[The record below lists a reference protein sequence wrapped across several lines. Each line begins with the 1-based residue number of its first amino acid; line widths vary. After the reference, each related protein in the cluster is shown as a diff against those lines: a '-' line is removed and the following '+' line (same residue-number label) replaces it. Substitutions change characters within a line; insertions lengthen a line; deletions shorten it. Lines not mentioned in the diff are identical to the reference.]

1 VAVVLCF
8 EDAMRHAYGSRY
20 ESEAAVALDALRVL
34 SCAPGVSRIA
44 IDDQWR
50 QLNDRDH
57 SDLDIH
63 GVRAA
68 GGVIL
73 QGRRLYPDVMCEMDD
88 DFAAAT
94 GIRILVV
101 ECKAAVHPSDTRSIA
116 QACDYARSTTHRG
129 RAVDAVILLPVD
141 LKWHREGTRQ
151 AELLAHHSGVWYGQ
165 LYKHNGGGH
174 FSFRDGAVS
183 IGSDRKPPSRVY
195 QPDGPA
201 IACETMVHGGNYTTR
216 LLFTETETIVVP
228 RFCRRKRGSR

>member
-1 VAVVLCF
+1 
-8 EDAMRHAYGSRY
+8 MRDPTGSRY
-20 ESEAAVALDALRVL
+20 ESEAAVALDAVEVM
-34 SCAPGVSRIA
+34 SNAYGVSRIA
-44 IDDQWR
+44 IDDQWDQIDAR
-50 QLNDRDH
+50 YDSYRP
-57 SDLDIH
+57 IY
-63 GVRAA
+63 GVREV

-73 QGRRLYPDVMCEMDD
+73 QGRRLYPDMICEMND

-101 ECKAAVHPSDTRSIA
+101 ECKAVVEPSDTRSIA
-116 QACDYARSTTHRG
+116 QACDYARSTLHSG

-165 LYKHNGGGH
+165 LHKPNGRGQ
-174 FSFRDGAVS
+174 FSFRDGAVL
-183 IGSDRKPPSRVY
+183 IGSDRKPPSFVY
-195 QPDGPA
+195 QQDGPA

-216 LLFTETETIVVP
+216 LLFTETATIAVP

>member
-1 VAVVLCF
+1 
-8 EDAMRHAYGSRY
+8 MRQLFGSKY
-20 ESEAAVALDALRVL
+20 DSEASVALDALHVL
-34 SCAPGVSRIA
+34 SLAPGVQRVA
-44 IDDQWR
+44 IDDQWD
-50 QLNDRDH
+50 QLDARSRNEH
-57 SDLDIH
+57 AIYS
-63 GVRAA
+63 VREI
-68 GGVIL
+68 GGVLL
-73 QGRRLYPDVMCEMDD
+73 QGRRLYPDFVCEMDD
-88 DFAAAT
+88 AFADAT
-94 GIRILVV
+94 GIRILAV
-101 ECKAAVHPSDTRSIA
+101 ECKRKIYPSDTQSVA
-116 QACDYARSTTHRG
+116 QACDYARATLSSG
-129 RAVDAVILLPVD
+129 RPVDAVILLPVD

-165 LYKHNGGGH
+165 LHSHDNYAE